1 MLRKRQLLKH
11 PSFVS
16 VRRYWVD
23 SVREPCSLDN
33 KYTVTI
39 EYEFYNRSLENKI
52 KQYCEERRPFPELEL
67 RRAFSGVVMC
77 LKYLEENQT
86 CHGDVKPQNILFD
99 WKQPESNAYLLDS
112 YFINGGKMSSEM
124 VMEDP
129 ESMSLLS
136 PQQLENLRN
145 KKFGNIDNIH
155 KDEIFAV
162 GLTML
167 EAMTAEPA
175 MECYDLKN
183 LTIKSGYFDEKYQ
196 EMREYGYSEELASLV
211 TSCLHLRPE
220 SRPTFDKFLAILKC

>member
-1 MLRKRQLLKH
+1 M
-11 PSFVS
+11 
-16 VRRYWVD
+16 RRYWVD
-23 SVREPCSLDN
+23 SVREFCSLDN

-39 EYEFYNRSLENKI
+39 EYEFYSRSLENKI
-52 KQYCEERRPFPELEL
+52 KQYCEQRRPFPETEL
-67 RRAFSGVVMC
+67 RKAFAGVVQC
-77 LKYLEENQT
+77 LKYLQENQT
-86 CHGDVKPQNILFD
+86 CHGDIKPQNILFD
-99 WKQPESNAYLLDS
+99 FKQPENNAYLLDS
-112 YFINGGKMSSEM
+112 YFINGGKMASEM

-136 PQQLENLRN
+136 PEQLENLKN

-183 LTIKSGYFDEKYQ
+183 LTIKSGYFDGKYN
-196 EMREYGYSEELASLV
+196 EMREYGYSDELASLV
-211 TSCLHLRPE
+211 MSCLQLQ
-220 SRPTFDKFLAILKC
+220 SYCRPTFDQFLTHLKCWNH